1 MSLLRVALF
10 APVFAL
16 LVSPAIAAVDT
27 AQAAS
32 SAMAGTNAFRKSQGL
47 EPVQADRALETAAQ
61 RFARYMAKTGKYG
74 HGADGRRPPERAK
87 AAGYEY
93 CIVSENIAYQYRSSG
108 FPSAA
113 ALGEALV
120 EGWKH
125 SPEHRKNM
133 LEPAVTQTGVGIAQ
147 GQDGRYFAVQM
158 FGRPKRAAI
167 SFSLRNRSGDRVE
180 YRVGDRSHAL
190 EPRMVRKHTIC
201 RAAELEIG
209 ARFRAQATDGARY
222 SVGPRGDVQVVR

>member
-1 MSLLRVALF
+1 MSLLRGALF
-10 APVFAL
+10 APLLAL
-16 LVSPAIAAVDT
+16 LLSPAMAAVDT

-32 SAMAGTNAFRKSQGL
+32 RAVAGTNAFRKSQGL
-47 EPVQADRALETAAQ
+47 EPVQTDRALETAAQ

-74 HGADGRRPPERAK
+74 HGADGRRPPERAQ

-108 FPSAA
+108 FASAA

-133 LEPAVTQTGVGIAQ
+133 LEPAVTETGVGIARDE
-147 GQDGRYFAVQM
+147 GGRYFAVQM
-158 FGRPKRAAI
+158 FGRPKRAAL
-167 SFSLRNRSGDRVE
+167 SFSLLNRSGERVE
-180 YRVGDRSHAL
+180 YRLGGKGYAL
-190 EPRMVRKHTIC
+190 APRATRTHTIC
-201 RAAELEIG
+201 RPAKLEIG
-209 ARFRAQATDGARY
+209 DRFRAQAADGARY
-222 SVGPRGDVQVVR
+222 RVGPGAGVQVLR